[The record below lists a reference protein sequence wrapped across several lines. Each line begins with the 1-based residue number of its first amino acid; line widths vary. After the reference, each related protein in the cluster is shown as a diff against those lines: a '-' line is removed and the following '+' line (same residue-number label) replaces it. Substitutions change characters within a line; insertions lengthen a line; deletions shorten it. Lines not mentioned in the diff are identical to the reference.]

1 MISKAWIHTDSDDDD
16 LSILING
23 NEDQVIKV
31 MQNMLLEKYTRMGMK
46 TTPVTAN
53 DLAVAG
59 VDKSLNSS
67 PESRLIWQ
75 WQPILWYHAWHQL
88 NCVSY
93 ELSQLEK
100 KDIGMMGMESI
111 LVVVEVSLIWTFLSK
126 LIFLF

>member
-1 MISKAWIHTDSDDDD
+1 MIGWQYYTHTTHSSLAKFKEFFALKFLISKAWIHTDSDDED
-16 LSILING
+16 LSIVINR

-46 TTPVTAN
+46 TTPVTDN

-75 WQPILWYHAWHQL
+75 
-88 NCVSY
+88 
-93 ELSQLEK
+93 
-100 KDIGMMGMESI
+100 
-111 LVVVEVSLIWTFLSK
+111 
-126 LIFLF
+126 